1 MDGLP
6 NRGWILASLDPV
18 GEPAGVAMALG
29 LALVI
34 DSSTA
39 SDASSSE
46 DEYELPTEPRRR
58 APKPA
63 DGGKEAEGG
72 KDAADDKDAAAP
84 DANPDHQ
91 PRARSGRRGSVVQFA
106 GRRAAVSQGAE
117 LQQLA
122 ERLRR
127 ALQSHDANE
136 MQAALTAAAPAGA
149 SSSPPRRP
157 GSTRP

>member
-1 MDGLP
+1 
-6 NRGWILASLDPV
+6 
-18 GEPAGVAMALG
+18 MALG

-46 DEYELPTEPRRR
+46 DEYELPTEPRR
-58 APKPA
+58 P
-63 DGGKEAEGG
+63 AEG
-72 KDAADDKDAAAP
+72 AAAP

>member
-1 MDGLP
+1 
-6 NRGWILASLDPV
+6 
-18 GEPAGVAMALG
+18 MALG

-46 DEYELPTEPRRR
+46 DEYELPTEPRRP
-58 APKPA
+58 APEPA
-63 DGGKEAEGG
+63 AAQAEG
-72 KDAADDKDAAAP
+72 AASAP

-149 SSSPPRRP
+149 SSTRPVALARRP
-157 GSTRP
+157 PNLAPRLRSLLGK

>member
-1 MDGLP
+1 
-6 NRGWILASLDPV
+6 
-18 GEPAGVAMALG
+18 MALG
-29 LALVI
+29 IALVI

-46 DEYELPTEPRRR
+46 DEYELPTEPRR
-58 APKPA
+58 P
-63 DGGKEAEGG
+63 AEG
-72 KDAADDKDAAAP
+72 AAP

-157 GSTRP
+157 GSAPP

>member
-1 MDGLP
+1 
-6 NRGWILASLDPV
+6 
-18 GEPAGVAMALG
+18 MALG

-72 KDAADDKDAAAP
+72 EDAAAP

-136 MQAALTAAAPAGA
+136 MQAAHTAAAPAGA

-157 GSTRP
+157 GSAPP

>member
-1 MDGLP
+1 
-6 NRGWILASLDPV
+6 
-18 GEPAGVAMALG
+18 MALG
-29 LALVI
+29 IALVI

-46 DEYELPTEPRRR
+46 DEYELPTEPRRP
-58 APKPA
+58 APEPA
-63 DGGKEAEGG
+63 AAQAEG
-72 KDAADDKDAAAP
+72 AAAP

-149 SSSPPRRP
+149 SSNPPRRRP
-157 GSTRP
+157 GSAPP